1 MERESFLARISIGK
15 RLWLLLG
22 VAILAI
28 GVVTLHAL
36 HDLRNQL
43 FEDRAIA
50 TRQLAESAHSIL
62 VRYHALAASGALSE
76 DDAKRAALET
86 IKNLRYGEKDYFWI
100 NDMYPRMVM
109 HPLKPELDGKD
120 VRDFK
125 DHAGKHLFIEMLE
138 TVKKDGGGLV
148 TYLWPKP
155 GAEKPVSK
163 ISYVK
168 EFKPWGWIVGTGIY
182 VDDVDRLF
190 NEQLLENGSLGLGL
204 VVVLIIFG
212 YWITR
217 SIVRPL
223 HGAVAVADRI
233 ADGDLQVNVAVT
245 GRDEVAR
252 LLNAMKEMATRL
264 NGIVSNVARSSW
276 RVTAVANELAN
287 DSAGLSKRTE
297 EQALALE
304 ETAASMEE
312 LTGTVKQS
320 ADHAGQ
326 ANQLAAA
333 ARMQAEQGGQVVDQ
347 AIVAMDAINQ
357 SSRKIA
363 DIIGVID
370 EIAFQTNLLA
380 LNAAVEA
387 ARAGEQG
394 RGFAVVAGEV
404 RKLAQRSADAAKE
417 IKSLITDSVAKVG
430 DGGKLVEN
438 SGRTLREIVTSVKK
452 VSDIVAEIAAATRE
466 QASGIE
472 QANKAI
478 LRMDQVTQQNT
489 ALVEQTTAVSR
500 TMDEQARELH
510 QLMDFFKLDEG
521 AAAAVKTSDSAH
533 RVVELVTWSD
543 AFSVNDSEID
553 QQHRQLV
560 DITNSLHEAMLSGKG
575 KSVIGNLIDRLI
587 QYTVKHFQYEEG
599 RLEACNYPDLVEHR
613 KKHADLVNKVR
624 EIKEKINS
632 GKVFV
637 ERETKR
643 FLQNW
648 LVEHIQHSDKKYA
661 SHLKRV
667 PTNPTESRSGHGA
680 DQRAAAPAGRV
691 AAGRRTATRPVPAER
706 RPMEE
711 SAGVSDE
718 WEEF

>member
-1 MERESFLARISIGK
+1 VERESFLARISIGK

-287 DSAGLSKRTE
+287 DSAGLS
-297 EQALALE
+297 
-304 ETAASMEE
+304 S
-312 LTGTVKQS
+312 
-320 ADHAGQ
+320 
-326 ANQLAAA
+326 
-333 ARMQAEQGGQVVDQ
+333 
-347 AIVAMDAINQ
+347 
-357 SSRKIA
+357 KIA

-370 EIAFQTNLLA
+370 GIAFQTNILA

-394 RGFAVVAGEV
+394 RV
-404 RKLAQRSADAAKE
+404 
-417 IKSLITDSVAKVG
+417 
-430 DGGKLVEN
+430 
-438 SGRTLREIVTSVKK
+438 
-452 VSDIVAEIAAATRE
+452 
-466 QASGIE
+466 
-472 QANKAI
+472 
-478 LRMDQVTQQNT
+478 
-489 ALVEQTTAVSR
+489 VSR
-500 TMDEQARELH
+500 SWRRRCATWRNAAR
-510 QLMDFFKLDEG
+510 
-521 AAAAVKTSDSAH
+521 
-533 RVVELVTWSD
+533 R
-543 AFSVNDSEID
+543 
-553 QQHRQLV
+553 RRR
-560 DITNSLHEAMLSGKG
+560 
-575 KSVIGNLIDRLI
+575 KSRG
-587 QYTVKHFQYEEG
+587 
-599 RLEACNYPDLVEHR
+599 
-613 KKHADLVNKVR
+613 
-624 EIKEKINS
+624 
-632 GKVFV
+632 
-637 ERETKR
+637 
-643 FLQNW
+643 
-648 LVEHIQHSDKKYA
+648 
-661 SHLKRV
+661 
-667 PTNPTESRSGHGA
+667 
-680 DQRAAAPAGRV
+680 
-691 AAGRRTATRPVPAER
+691 
-706 RPMEE
+706 
-711 SAGVSDE
+711 
-718 WEEF
+718 